1 MILADKI
8 IYLRKKNGW
17 SQEQLAEQLNIS
29 RQSVSK
35 WESGTSI
42 PDLDKI
48 LKMSAI
54 FGVSTDYLLKDEV
67 EEEAPVEDSYSE
79 ELTGRPVSVEE
90 ANTYMELVRR
100 IAPRIGIGTM
110 LCILSPVILIV
121 LGGLSEEKM
130 VGLTENM
137 AGGFGVAIL
146 LVMVAIGVAMLILN
160 GMQLSKYE
168 YLEKEQIVLQYGVQ
182 GIVEKKRAEYEP
194 VYRTYITT
202 GVVLC
207 ILGVVPLMIA
217 AAFDSG
223 DIVLCVCVGALL
235 MFVACGV
242 FLFIYGGMIWGAY
255 EKLLQ
260 EGEYTE
266 REKRLNKR
274 TAPFAGIYWCI
285 VTAIY
290 LWFSFMTNDWHKT
303 WIIWPVAGVLFAALN
318 GIMKIMMGRDLK

>member
-8 IYLRKKNGW
+8 ISLRKKNGW
-17 SQEQLAEQLNIS
+17 SQEQLAEQLHIS

-35 WESGTSI
+35 WESGASI

-54 FGVSTDYLLKDEV
+54 FGVSTDYLLKDEL
-67 EEEAPVEDSYSE
+67 EEETSVDDSYSE
-79 ELTGRPVSVEE
+79 ELTGRVVSLEE

-100 IAPRIGIGTM
+100 IAPKIGIGTM

-121 LGGLSEEKM
+121 LGGMSEEKM

-137 AGGFGVAIL
+137 AGGFGVTIL

-168 YLEKEQIVLQYGVQ
+168 YLEKDQIVLQYGVQ

-194 VYRTYITT
+194 SYRTYVTI

-207 ILGVVPLMIA
+207 ILGVIPLMIA
-217 AAFDSG
+217 AAFDAG
-223 DIVLCVCVGALL
+223 DIVFCICIGTLL

-242 FLFIYGGMIWGAY
+242 FLFIYSGMVWGAF

-290 LWFSFMTNDWHKT
+290 LWFSFTTNHWDKT
-303 WIIWPVAGVLFAALN
+303 WIVWPVAGVLYAALH
-318 GIMKIMMGRDLK
+318 GIMKVMMGRDLK